1 MAAKDPINPYLEI
14 GEYAF
19 LFAGN
24 SYKGNRSPIGG
35 RSCIDMAGEQFL
47 LSGDQLATYSTFG
60 FSNPPPTYT
69 NTLTVNGINPLGTTA
84 DRFFLVRTVGNGTQ
98 VQNGDQFDIYTAV
111 DNGSGTLVLGTKV
124 NDSSTFATPDAY
136 SNTAAGDS
144 YIVLGMYNGPNYIM
158 SLTGF
163 SSENSEAEEDG
174 GSGTFVVEQ
183 GGDLADGGDGE
194 LDVTEIQASDPDGGV
209 ICFVA
214 GTPILTPTGSINVET
229 LMPGDLVITRDNG
242 PVSVRWVGRQHIRAG
257 ITSQNLMPIRLA
269 AGCLGLN
276 RPSQVIEVSPAH
288 RLLFDDPCCQTIL
301 GCDAV
306 LIPARQLVGQSGIT
320 ARPIGQDGIVYVH
333 IMFDRHEIIWS
344 AGLPSESFRPAAHSQ
359 RILDHDIQRELAQ
372 LFPNA
377 PHGDA
382 PLQPFPVYRQTTRSH
397 EAIALMRGRQGD
409 DGSTH
414 RAA

>member
-1 MAAKDPINPYLEI
+1 MLHI
-14 GEYAF
+14 
-19 LFAGN
+19 
-24 SYKGNRSPIGG
+24 
-35 RSCIDMAGEQFL
+35 
-47 LSGDQLATYSTFG
+47 ATSV

-69 NTLTVNGINPLGTTA
+69 NTLTVNGINPLGTTT
-84 DRFFLVRTVGNGTQ
+84 DRFFLVRTVGNDAQ

-111 DNGSGTLVLGTKV
+111 DNGSGTLVLGTKI
-124 NDSSTFATPDAY
+124 NGSSTFATPNAY

-163 SSENSEAEEDG
+163 SSENTEAEEDG

-194 LDVTEIQASDPDGGV
+194 LDLTEIQASDPDAGV

-214 GTPILTPTGSINVET
+214 GTPILTPTGSINVES
-229 LMPGDLVITRDNG
+229 LAPGDLVITRDNG
-242 PVSVRWVGRQHIRAG
+242 PVCVRWVGRQHIRAG
-257 ITSQNLMPIRLA
+257 ITSQHLMPVRLA
-269 AGCLGLN
+269 AGCLGPN
-276 RPSQVIEVSPAH
+276 RPSQRIEVSPAH

-306 LIPARQLVGQSGIT
+306 LIPARQLVGQSGIST
-320 ARPIGQDGIVYVH
+320 RPIGRDGIVYVH
-333 IMFDRHEIIWS
+333 IMFDQHEIIWS

-359 RILDHDIQRELAQ
+359 RILDHNILSELDE

-382 PLQPFPVYRQTTRSH
+382 LLQPFPAYRPTTRSH
-397 EAIALMRGRQGD
+397 EAIALMRGRQGNG
-409 DGSTH
+409 GSAH